1 MAGIMF
7 TDGKFVLAGY
17 NPRKFHISGIGG
29 KAEENETPIQTAIR
43 ETLEELFELETIP
56 EDLKTILFENLT
68 FDTVFSGSGYTNFIM
83 DFRYDLEVVF
93 NAISKFDVRSRV
105 YSTIPQTLEQLL
117 MTRIVVPEAELSHLM
132 LIPCVYNIGFDMS
145 FINDIYSFKNCE
157 RSIR

>member
-17 NPRKFHISGIGG
+17 NPKKFYISGIGG
-29 KAEENETPIQTAIR
+29 KKKDNETPIHTAIR
-43 ETLEELFELETIP
+43 EVLEELFELETIP
-56 EDLKTILFENLT
+56 EDLKNVLYENLT
-68 FDTVFSGSGYTNFIM
+68 FDTVFSSNGYTNFIM
-83 DFRYDLEVVF
+83 DFRYDLEVF
-93 NAISKFDVRSRV
+93 FEAISKFDVRSRV

-132 LIPCVYNIGFDMS
+132 LIPCVYNIGLDEK
-145 FINDIYSFKNCE
+145 FIDDIYTFKNCE

>member
-17 NPRKFHISGIGG
+17 NPMKFHISGIGG
-29 KAEENETPIQTAIR
+29 KIEEGETAIHTAIR

-56 EDLKTILFENLT
+56 EDLTAILYETLT
-68 FDTVFSGSGYTNFIM
+68 FDTVFSSNGYTNFIM
-83 DFRYDLEVVF
+83 DFRYDLEVIF

-132 LIPCVYNIGFDMS
+132 LIPCIYNIGFDMS
-145 FINDIYSFKNCE
+145 FINDIYTFKNCE

>member
-17 NPRKFHISGIGG
+17 NPKKCHISGIGG
-29 KAEENETPIQTAIR
+29 KAEEGETPIQTAIR

-56 EDLKTILFENLT
+56 EELKTVLYENLT
-68 FDTVFSGSGYTNFIM
+68 FDTLFFTSDYTTFVM
-83 DFRYDLEVVF
+83 DFRYDLEVFFEV
-93 NAISKFDVRSRV
+93 ISKFDVRSRV

-132 LIPCVYNIGFDMS
+132 LIPCVYNIGLDENFVQ
-145 FINDIYSFKNCE
+145 DIYTFKNCE